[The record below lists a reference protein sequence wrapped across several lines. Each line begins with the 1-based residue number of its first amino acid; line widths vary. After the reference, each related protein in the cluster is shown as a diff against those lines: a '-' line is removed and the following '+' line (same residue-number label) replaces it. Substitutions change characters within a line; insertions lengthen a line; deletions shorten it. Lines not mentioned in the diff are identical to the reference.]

1 MKLLYTFLGVAVLV
15 LAGTSFY
22 YTNIKKA
29 DTKFIVATSTPQTEL
44 IYIYKEYGDVAFKNK
59 SASTFTQV
67 TDAKMTIG
75 NFATVKTEDG
85 RGYVIFPDN
94 SSITLSSSTEIEI
107 SYEPTK
113 ISILQLL
120 GSTYHRVT
128 ALATG
133 NKYEVRTPNTLA
145 AVRGTKLAVTYNPKT
160 KKTFVAVTEH
170 RVEVT
175 PTKENG
181 AADNAPVMLQEGSV
195 ADVQTSTTTP
205 KNSTSTSSGSSK
217 MVVKNNDEVKEMK
230 PFLEENKVIDK
241 EFDKPT
247 NTDKRVFLEK
257 IINTLQ
263 KEDNTAPETDDKAQ
277 IPKKPETRIDILNR
291 VMKQT
296 TSKETSQDT
305 PPSTK
310 EPAPVVTKTPAPVTE
325 PTKSETP
332 PAITSTRTL
341 KDLPTNV
348 EEFTPEQEAFID
360 TFYTAYEKY
369 FFVDDVV
376 TYCKKVSALSA
387 KEMVTSLLA
396 VSNSAGYVLPK
407 QTELTSFATDLIT
420 ACKDG
425 NMTDKAQAFK
435 TRFDIA
441 YPY

>member
-1 MKLLYTFLGVAVLV
+1 MKLLYTFLGIAVLA
-15 LAGTSFY
+15 LAGISFY
-22 YTNIKKA
+22 YTNIRKE
-29 DTKFIVATSTPQTEL
+29 DTSFKVATSTPQTEL

-67 TDAKMTIG
+67 TDSKMTIA
-75 NFATVKTEDG
+75 NFATVKTGDG
-85 RGYVIFPDN
+85 RGYVILPDN

-107 SYEPTK
+107 SYEPK
-113 ISILQLL
+113 KVSILQLL

-145 AVRGTKLAVTYNPKT
+145 AIRGTKLAVTYNPKT

-181 AADNAPVMLQEGSV
+181 GADNAPVMLQEGST
-195 ADVQTSTTTP
+195 ADVQTSTSTP
-205 KNSTSTSSGSSK
+205 KNSTSTSSGGSK
-217 MVVKNNDEVKEMK
+217 MVVKSNDEVKEMK
-230 PFLEENKVIDK
+230 LFLEENKVIDK

-247 NTDKRVFLEK
+247 NTDKRIFLEK

-263 KEDNTAPETDDKAQ
+263 KEDSSTPSSENTLPT
-277 IPKKPETRIDILNR
+277 PKKPESRVDVLNR

-296 TSKETSQDT
+296 TNKETSQDT
-305 PPSTK
+305 PPITRQ
-310 EPAPVVTKTPAPVTE
+310 PVPVVTKTPDPVTE
-325 PTKSETP
+325 SPKSETP
-332 PAITSTRTL
+332 PAITTTKTL
-341 KDLPTNV
+341 KELPTNV

-360 TFYTAYEKY
+360 TFYATYEKY
-369 FFVDDVV
+369 FFVEDVAS
-376 TYCKKVSALSA
+376 YCKKVSTLSP
-387 KEMVTSLLA
+387 KEMTTSLLTI
-396 VSNSAGYVLPK
+396 SNNAGYILPK
-407 QTELTSFATDLIT
+407 QTELTSFATDLIS

-425 NMTDKAQAFK
+425 SIADKAQTLK
-435 TRFDIA
+435 TRFDIT